1 MLSSQEAIRACKEGQ
16 TDIVNSFRWLDYIVS
31 AEERIV
37 NLEHVKSLKEL
48 AQSNPVL
55 DYVERSLHRL
65 DSLKLSFWIR
75 EVLEEVLSWSEAA
88 KGGTLRQRLAW
99 QEQGIHLMAHNIGS
113 AELYLRDVDLKGK
126 AAAAHKERHR
136 LIHTLIATHGLVGQ
150 TIRGEVSLSEHEPL
164 FRLVEEGLVTGTE
177 LKQLLMPL
185 NECIVAAVSDELWE
199 QLRQEAEQV
208 IDRIVQGDLTSSM
221 PLKERLRRLRTRSIE
236 RGESFENAYAW
247 LQEQHPAMLDAL
259 QVMNHTTLWYVEAA
273 LSEFSFEQ
281 FIQIIGLAVIG
292 AQAGNASAEHISF
305 ERLMNTMYYDYK
317 GQKKMNVYK
326 KRMIEAY
333 LKELTFDQ
341 LLRKQLP
348 VNAHLTC
355 RVEASG
361 SPVRTVYI
369 DFVFSPAAQKLIEFC
384 VEAEKSPLYE
394 KAVLMLYDLFGLR
407 RDAYDR
413 FHNEEEYLETM
424 NQTADYKQVILE
436 YVVGDQVVDIGP
448 GGGVLLDLMEERLPD
463 KHAIGIDISQN
474 VIEALERKKQ
484 LEQRRWTVLKGD
496 ALQLKT
502 YVEAGRIGT
511 VIFSS
516 ILHELYSYIE
526 YEGSRFNR
534 KTVAA
539 ALRSAFDV
547 LSPGGRIIIR
557 DGIMSEPAEQR
568 RRIRFKEPD
577 GMAWLER
584 YAQDFAGRR
593 IQFERLGPNEA
604 MLPINDAMEFLYTYT
619 WGEQAYVHEVQEQFG
634 YFTPTEFHSFI
645 QETLGAHAQIIESRH
660 YLQEGYTEALSSR
673 IDFMDDHSNPAS
685 LPDSTCFLVIEKS

>member
-1 MLSSQEAIRACKEGQ
+1 MLNSQEAIRAYKEGR
-16 TDIVNSFRWLDYIVS
+16 TDIVHSFRWLDYIVS

-55 DYVERSLHRL
+55 DYVERSLQRL

-113 AELYLRDVDLKGK
+113 AELYLRDADLKGK
-126 AAAAHKERHR
+126 AAAAPKERHR
-136 LIHTLIATHGLVGQ
+136 VIHTLIATHGLVGQ

-164 FRLVEEGLVTGTE
+164 VRLVEEGLVTGTE
-177 LKQLLMPL
+177 LRQLLMPL
-185 NECIVAAVSDELWE
+185 NECIIAAVSGELWE

-208 IDRIVQGDLTSSM
+208 IDRIVQGDLTSPM
-221 PLKERLRRLRTRSIE
+221 PLKERLRRLRTTSIE
-236 RGESFENAYAW
+236 RGESFENAYAR
-247 LQEQHPAMLDAL
+247 LQEQHPAILDAL
-259 QVMNHTTLWYVEAA
+259 QVMNHATLWYVEAA

-333 LKELTFDQ
+333 LNELTFDQ
-341 LLRKQLP
+341 LLRKQWP
-348 VNAHLTC
+348 ANTHLTC

-361 SPVRTVYI
+361 SQVRTVYV

-413 FHNEEEYLETM
+413 FHNEEEYLATM
-424 NQTADYKQVILE
+424 NQTSDYKQVILD

-526 YEGSRFNR
+526 YEGSRFNH

-547 LSPGGRIIIR
+547 LSSGGRIIIR

-604 MLPINDAMEFLYTYT
+604 MLPINDAMEFLFTYT

-645 QETLGAHAQIIESRH
+645 QETLGADAQIIESRH
-660 YLQEGYTEALSSR
+660 YLQDGYTEALSSR
-673 IDFMDDHSNPAS
+673 IDFMDDRSNPAS
-685 LPDSTCFLVIEKS
+685 LPDSTCFLVIEKL